1 MVSVFLIITLMIMR
15 LTFFFISQGRYI
27 PLFAAEVYDQNSKL
41 VDAGLTPIN
50 LTSIMIGMNST
61 H

>member
-1 MVSVFLIITLMIMR
+1 MR